1 LHFAGREGFHGALG
15 FPIWVEHGILGVI
28 EILTNLMAPTDEDLL
43 QLVMALGNQIG
54 QFIER
59 KRAEADLAQPAAE
72 LARPNR
78 ELAQFS
84 YVA

>member
-1 LHFAGREGFHGALG
+1 
-15 FPIWVEHGILGVI
+15 
-28 EILTNLMAPTDEDLL
+28 MAPTDEDLL

-72 LARPNR
+72 LALANR